1 MQDKLLFKLGQSIRY
16 IRLQKNMSQE
26 ELGFKSELSTNSISS
41 IERGAY
47 NFKIKTLNTYYMI
60 AQKEHKKELFL
71 DDNFSEVIIKIQ
83 VHKRELI
90 CMHNNHNRLLNLL
103 I

>member
-1 MQDKLLFKLGQSIRY
+1 
-16 IRLQKNMSQE
+16 
-26 ELGFKSELSTNSISS
+26 
-41 IERGAY
+41 
-47 NFKIKTLNTYYMI
+47 MI

-90 CMHNNHNRLLNLL
+90 CAHNNHNRLLNLL

>member
-1 MQDKLLFKLGQSIRY
+1 M
-16 IRLQKNMSQE
+16 
-26 ELGFKSELSTNSISS
+26 
-41 IERGAY
+41 IE
-47 NFKIKTLNTYYMI
+47 
-60 AQKEHKKELFL
+60 QKEHKKELFL

-90 CMHNNHNRLLNLL
+90 CMHKNNNRLLNLL

>member
-47 NFKIKTLNTYYMI
+47 NFKIKTLYKI
-60 AQKEHKKELFL
+60 AEALNVNVINIL
-71 DDNFSEVIIKIQ
+71 DCKF
-83 VHKRELI
+83 
-90 CMHNNHNRLLNLL
+90 
-103 I
+103 

>member
-1 MQDKLLFKLGQSIRY
+1 MKLKELRISQSLTQTECANYLGVSLRTYQNY
-16 IRLQKNMSQE
+16 END
-26 ELGFKSELSTNSISS
+26 ST
-41 IERGAY
+41 
-47 NFKIKTLNTYYMI
+47 
-60 AQKEHKKELFL
+60 KEHKKELFL

-90 CMHNNHNRLLNLL
+90 CMHKNHNRLLNLL

>member
-1 MQDKLLFKLGQSIRY
+1 MK
-16 IRLQKNMSQE
+16 
-26 ELGFKSELSTNSISS
+26 
-41 IERGAY
+41 
-47 NFKIKTLNTYYMI
+47 

-90 CMHNNHNRLLNLL
+90 CMHKNHNRLLNLL